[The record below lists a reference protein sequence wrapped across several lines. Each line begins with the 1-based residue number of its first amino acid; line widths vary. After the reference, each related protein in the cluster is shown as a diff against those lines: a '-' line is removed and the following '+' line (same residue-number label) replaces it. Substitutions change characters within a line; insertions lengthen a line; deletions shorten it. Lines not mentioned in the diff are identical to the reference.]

1 MKWLVLLLPLLLYA
15 DKVSVEQLFNVQT
28 VTVKSVTAAR
38 STQHYGYVRVDE
50 SNVVDVVPRFGGY
63 VEHLNADVRY
73 TYIKKGQLLA
83 TVYSPE
89 VYKAKED
96 YINTLRYDSKRSNKL
111 MLQSSKD
118 KLALLGVSSKE
129 IAALHVNSKVSRL
142 TRIYAPVSGY
152 LFEKNINKGSAFNAK
167 EKLFSIVNLDTVWVE
182 MTWYQ
187 KELEALKRYE
197 TFHVL
202 VQGISQTFEAVK
214 GITYPVIDTNEA
226 TLKVR
231 LHVKNPDRLL
241 IAGMYATIRASAKT
255 QHYLTLP
262 TTAVIRKNGRYYAF
276 VVGEYEG
283 EYEPVEVTVTPL
295 DRHTYQIV
303 SGLQEGDEVVNNALF
318 MMDSDAQINGLY

>member
-1 MKWLVLLLPLLLYA
+1 MKWLVLLVPLLLVA

-28 VTVKSVTAAR
+28 IKVKLVTTQR

-50 SNVVDVVPRFGGY
+50 SNIVDVVPRFGGY

-73 TYIKKGQLLA
+73 KYVNKGDLLA

-96 YINTLRYDSKRSNKL
+96 YINTLRYDSKRANKR

-118 KLALLGVSSKE
+118 KLQLLGVSPKE

-142 TRIYAPVSGY
+142 SRIYAPASGY

-167 EKLFSIVNLDTVWVE
+167 AKLFSIVNVDKVWVE
-182 MTWYQ
+182 ATWYL
-187 KELEALKRYE
+187 KELEALKQVE
-197 TFHVL
+197 TFHVK
-202 VQGISQTFEAVK
+202 VEGVSQTFEVTK

-231 LHVKNPDRLL
+231 LHVNNPDRLL
-241 IAGMYATIRASAKT
+241 IAGMYATVIASAKA
-255 QHYLTLP
+255 QQYLTLP
-262 TTAVIRKNGRYYAF
+262 TTAVIRKNGRYYVF
-276 VVGEYEG
+276 IVGEYEG
-283 EYEPVEVTVTPL
+283 EYEPLEVSVAPL
-295 DRHTYQIV
+295 DRHTYHIID
-303 SGLQEGDEVVNNALF
+303 GLEAGDEVVNNALF